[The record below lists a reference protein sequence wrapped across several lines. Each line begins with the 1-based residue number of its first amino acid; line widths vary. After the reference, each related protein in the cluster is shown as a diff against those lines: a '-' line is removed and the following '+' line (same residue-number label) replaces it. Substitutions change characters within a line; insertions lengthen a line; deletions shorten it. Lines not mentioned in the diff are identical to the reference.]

1 MKLFLAAIEL
11 CFGKQGHKDNKY
23 CLRWTPEVSVST
35 PCSIF
40 SALDSIVMIAS
51 VSFLIPYEVVLLL
64 G

>member
-11 CFGKQGHKDNKY
+11 YFGKQGHKDNMC
-23 CLRWTPEVSVST
+23 CLHWTPEVSVSM

-40 SALDSIVMIAS
+40 PVLDSIVMIAS
-51 VSFLIPYEVVLLL
+51 VSFLIPYEVVLLV